1 MKLPFY
7 SLLLFLLTNS
17 AAVSN
22 IQKII
27 KNTIIHVVHGDIT
40 QQPVDAIVN
49 AANEELARGKGVCG
63 AIFQAAEG
71 NERKLQNYIA
81 KNYPNGIKTGQ
92 AILTPSF
99 DLNKKNISSI
109 IHAVGPVYDAYT
121 NKNEAANL
129 LKKAYSNSLKLAQ
142 EKKLKSIAFPFISSA
157 YFGYP
162 KKDAADLAIEAI
174 THFAK
179 TNKSSITDIY
189 IVLFEAD
196 DYKLFIE
203 KVINFQVGSKV
214 ALFLK
219 NAGYEVFLT
228 RDNDS
233 FVALDERT
241 TQANKKK
248 VDLFLSIH
256 ANAGSPHASGIETYW
271 LDSKLLKNC
280 NSIRND
286 TVQKLVVMKDT
297 LSSLCAQC
305 VHNAAIDAA
314 KKIYNVNDRK
324 VKTSVAQVLLGTDVM
339 IPAALIEIGFLSNQK
354 ETKLLMD
361 KAYQSTIA
369 QGIANGII
377 TYFSKCKKL

>member
-1 MKLPFY
+1 MVTTLSCIAASSNINYLTKVYHHKGNVSDSVVCYFTQEPICNKLPAKPHDPND
-7 SLLLFLLTNS
+7 SK
-17 AAVSN
+17 
-22 IQKII
+22 QKEVMNFFVPMATLQGAEARTMV
-27 KNTIIHVVHGDIT
+27 KK
-40 QQPVDAIVN
+40 VN
-49 AANEELARGKGVCG
+49 G
-63 AIFQAAEG
+63 A
-71 NERKLQNYIA
+71 
-81 KNYPNGIKTGQ
+81 
-92 AILTPSF
+92 
-99 DLNKKNISSI
+99 KKNGYQISLQEATTPI
-109 IHAVGPVYDAYT
+109 KGMKITIEYDPVKTVCDYQTFNAITGDKGLVFSFH
-121 NKNEAANL
+121 NKEVL
-129 LKKAYSNSLKLAQ
+129 T
-142 EKKLKSIAFPFISSA
+142 KLKISTDPLMQYA
-157 YFGYP
+157 LNLHDHAQKP
-162 KKDAADLAIEAI
+162 RIMLDLGHGGSDEGKVGW
-174 THFAK
+174 FQ
-179 TNKSSITDIY
+179 
-189 IVLFEAD
+189 VQ
-196 DYKLFIE
+196 E

>member
-203 KVINFQVGSKV
+203 KINKIKDFD
-214 ALFLK
+214 LK
-219 NAGYEVFLT
+219 KESRF
-228 RDNDS
+228 
-233 FVALDERT
+233 T
-241 TQANKKK
+241 TYYNRPILISTLL
-248 VDLFLSIH
+248 VSI
-256 ANAGSPHASGIETYW
+256 G
-271 LDSKLLKNC
+271 
-280 NSIRND
+280 
-286 TVQKLVVMKDT
+286 
-297 LSSLCAQC
+297 
-305 VHNAAIDAA
+305 
-314 KKIYNVNDRK
+314 
-324 VKTSVAQVLLGTDVM
+324 LLGMYWWNHSKTMPVTV
-339 IPAALIEIGFLSNQK
+339 P
-354 ETKLLMD
+354 
-361 KAYQSTIA
+361 STLNPNSFYWPCI
-369 QGIANGII
+369 
-377 TYFSKCKKL
+377 

>member
-1 MKLPFY
+1 MK
-7 SLLLFLLTNS
+7 T
-17 AAVSN
+17 
-22 IQKII
+22 K
-27 KNTIIHVVHGDIT
+27 
-40 QQPVDAIVN
+40 
-49 AANEELARGKGVCG
+49 
-63 AIFQAAEG
+63 
-71 NERKLQNYIA
+71 
-81 KNYPNGIKTGQ
+81 
-92 AILTPSF
+92 
-99 DLNKKNISSI
+99 
-109 IHAVGPVYDAYT
+109 
-121 NKNEAANL
+121 
-129 LKKAYSNSLKLAQ
+129 
-142 EKKLKSIAFPFISSA
+142 KKL
-157 YFGYP
+157 
-162 KKDAADLAIEAI
+162 
-174 THFAK
+174 
-179 TNKSSITDIY
+179 IY
-189 IVLFEAD
+189 IVSFHSALILITASTCMDGLPKQSPSYYEI
-196 DYKLFIE
+196 LQIE
-203 KVINFQVGSKV
+203 NSASQEVV
-214 ALFLK
+214 K